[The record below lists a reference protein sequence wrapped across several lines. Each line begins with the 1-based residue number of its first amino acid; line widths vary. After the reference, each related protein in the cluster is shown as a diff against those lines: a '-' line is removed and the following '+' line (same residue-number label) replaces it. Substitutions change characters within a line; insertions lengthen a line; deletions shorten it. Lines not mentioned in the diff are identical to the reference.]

1 MRLFRSRL
9 RLLVVLI
16 LGLSACEG
24 ASSGHTPPKAP
35 SSAPSVAVS
44 VDPQRCA
51 RLAKRGFTPCPPTR
65 DKMPLPPTTIRN
77 ATNGGI
83 SDATAQQWGRA
94 FQLGQAYYYWAMQS
108 GDRAALTS
116 GALADPSLQ
125 AVGNLFGGDLK
136 DLDSARQAGGVLVYQ
151 PPRTPIAQVV
161 AIPADLQESMRKQGL
176 TPSPYGMAIRFTGP
190 TRRSIRF
197 PDGHETEILSKDSS
211 AVVELLVWGELRTDP
226 DLGSIWFESGNYGCD
241 ESVRNVCQL

>member
-35 SSAPSVAVS
+35 SSVPSVAVS

-51 RLAKRGFTPCPPTR
+51 RLAKRGFTPCPPTP

-77 ATNGGI
+77 ATNGAI

-211 AVVELLVWGELRTDP
+211 AVVDGLYWGELRTEP
-226 DLGSIWFESGNYGCD
+226 DVDAIWFEFGDYGCQG
-241 ESVRNVCQL
+241 SVLNVCQL

>member
-1 MRLFRSRL
+1 
-9 RLLVVLI
+9 
-16 LGLSACEG
+16 
-24 ASSGHTPPKAP
+24 
-35 SSAPSVAVS
+35 
-44 VDPQRCA
+44 
-51 RLAKRGFTPCPPTR
+51 LA
-65 DKMPLPPTTIRN
+65 
-77 ATNGGI
+77 
-83 SDATAQQWGRA
+83 
-94 FQLGQAYYYWAMQS
+94 QAYYYWAMQS

-161 AIPADLQESMRKQGL
+161 AIPVDLQESMRRQGL

-211 AVVELLVWGELRTDP
+211 AVADGLYWGELRTEP
-226 DLGSIWFESGNYGCD
+226 DLGAIWFEFGNYGCQG
-241 ESVRNVCQL
+241 SLLNVCHL